1 MFCVHLC
8 TYSLIITSQFLIS
21 KQLDLPPYICNAAGG
36 VLNVFKSPV
45 ARTNKA
51 NPEQEELESLQAPV
65 AALAC
70 FDSQQVT
77 CLDEKRFPH
86 IFIAHW
92 DFKEDGWW

>member
-1 MFCVHLC
+1 M
-8 TYSLIITSQFLIS
+8 
-21 KQLDLPPYICNAAGG
+21 PPYICIAVGG
-36 VLNVFKSPV
+36 VLNVFKSPI

-77 CLDEKRFPH
+77 FLDEKRFPH